1 MGLGPRQLATEC
13 TEGRDVTAAA
23 ESGHIV
29 DSAFRPA
36 FALGN
41 AHAQTLAGGLL
52 PARLRAPVTRER
64 WELPDGDFADVDW
77 AEPPSP
83 IGWALILPGLVGD
96 LSSPYAT
103 RLFNRL
109 YRAGLRTG
117 LLNYRG
123 LSGSPNRFARAY
135 HAGFTQD
142 LDLLS
147 RRLRGRY
154 GPGIAVGYSMGG
166 NLLLK
171 WLGEVKGD
179 APISA
184 AAAVSAPFLLAAAA
198 DNLGIGPARHYGR
211 YLTGQ
216 MLDRIR
222 RKFRVTPPTPMPPLH
237 AVRSLRDFDEY
248 ITAPLHGFANAD
260 DYYRRNSCLESL
272 HGIKVPTL
280 IVNAIDDPLVPRAT
294 LPTADA
300 LSPQVTLEL
309 SPRGGHI
316 GFVGRGRLGLPR
328 FWVEDR
334 LIRFFSGYS
343 GLAAQGARPGG

>member
-1 MGLGPRQLATEC
+1 MGLGHRQLASGRI
-13 TEGRDVTAAA
+13 EGHRVNARANI
-23 ESGHIV
+23 GRIV
-29 DSAFRPA
+29 DSTFRPA

-41 AHAQTLAGGLL
+41 AHAQTLTGGLL
-52 PARLRAPVTRER
+52 PARLHAPVTRER

-77 AEPPSP
+77 AEPSSP
-83 IGWALILPGLVGD
+83 AGWALILPGLVGD

-123 LSGSPNRFARAY
+123 LSGFPNRVAKAY

-147 RRLRGRY
+147 RRLRQRH
-154 GPGIAVGYSMGG
+154 GPGIVIGYSMGG

-171 WLGEVKGD
+171 WLGEVKSD
-179 APISA
+179 APICA

-198 DNLGIGPARHYGR
+198 DNLGIGPARYYGR

-216 MLDRIR
+216 MIERIR
-222 RKFRVTPPTPMPPLH
+222 RKFRVTPPASMPPLR
-237 AVRSLRDFDEY
+237 AIRSLRDFDEY
-248 ITAPLHGFANAD
+248 ITAPLHGFANAE
-260 DYYRRNSCLESL
+260 DYYQRNSCLDSL
-272 HGIKVPTL
+272 HRIEVPTL
-280 IVNAIDDPLVPRAT
+280 IVNAVDDPLVPRAT
-294 LPTADA
+294 LPGAEA

-309 SPRGGHI
+309 SRRGGHI
-316 GFVGRGRLGLPR
+316 GFVGRGRFGLPR
-328 FWVEDR
+328 FWIEDR
-334 LIRFFSGYS
+334 LIDFFAGYAS
-343 GLAAQGARPGG
+343 LSAPNTRHGG